1 MEDKRPQI
9 ASTFSSKQAVNFFGD
24 IKSEF
29 KKVSWTSAEE
39 LKVYTNV
46 VVIGTFVFGMM
57 VYLMDLLFQNC
68 IFGLNFILR
77 FIMG

>member
-1 MEDKRPQI
+1 MEDKRPQS
-9 ASTFSSKQAVNFFGD
+9 AGTFSRKQALNFVGD

-46 VVIGTFVFGMM
+46 VVTGTFVFGMM
-57 VYLMDLLFQNC
+57 VYFMDLIFQNC
-68 IFGLNFILR
+68 ISGLNVILR
-77 FIMG
+77 CIMG